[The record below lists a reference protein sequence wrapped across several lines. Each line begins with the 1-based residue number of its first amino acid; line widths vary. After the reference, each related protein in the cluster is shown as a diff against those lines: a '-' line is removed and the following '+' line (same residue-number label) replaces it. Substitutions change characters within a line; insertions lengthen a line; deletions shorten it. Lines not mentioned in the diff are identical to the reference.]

1 MSAQPQHYYTPEEYL
16 SLERTAAYKSEYLAG
31 EIFAMAGASLRHNI
45 IAANLVRLLG
55 NAFQGRPCLAVA
67 SDMRVRVAASG
78 LYTYPDVVAVC
89 GKPKFA
95 DADVHQDT
103 LLNPTVIF
111 EILSPSTENYDRGK
125 KFTHYQ
131 QIPTLTDYVL
141 VTQDEPRVEHF
152 ARQGSGWFMTTIST
166 LDETL
171 AIASIDSDLPLAAI
185 YQNVEFAPP
194 DAATPVR

>member
-16 SLERTAAYKSEYLAG
+16 SLERAATYKSEYLAG

-45 IAANLVRLLG
+45 IAANFVRLLG
-55 NAFQGRPCLAVA
+55 NAFQGRPCLVVA

-89 GKPKFA
+89 GPIKFA
-95 DADVHQDT
+95 DSDTHQDT
-103 LLNPTVIF
+103 LLNPTMIF
-111 EILSPSTENYDRGK
+111 EILSPSTEGYDRGK
-125 KFTHYQ
+125 KFANYR

-141 VTQDEPRVEHF
+141 VAQDEPLVEHF
-152 ARQGSGWFMTTIST
+152 ARQGSTWTMTTVSA

-171 AIASIDSDLPLAAI
+171 HITAIDSDLPLVAI
-185 YQNVEFAPP
+185 YQNVEFASSNTTDP
-194 DAATPVR
+194 AR